1 MRPPAS
7 PARRR
12 VLLDALAGGAALG
25 LAPLVPGNAFAAA
38 PAAAAKTLPG
48 TDIALPTGDLHDFDF
63 FVGDWTFR
71 NRRLKQRWVGSD
83 DWDEFP
89 ASLRCESR
97 MGRVVNLDEGVFPT
111 KGWQGMTVR
120 VFNLQERRWYLYWI
134 NSATGQLFPPVAGGF
149 DGDRGEFYG
158 DDTDE
163 GRAIKVRFRW
173 TRVDKDHARWEQ
185 AFSLDGKV
193 WETNWTMEHTRAKG

>member
-1 MRPPAS
+1 MPTSAS
-7 PARRR
+7 LSRRR
-12 VLLDALAGGAALG
+12 LLADAFAGVAALS
-25 LAPLVPGNAFAAA
+25 LAPLAGAATA
-38 PAAAAKTLPG
+38 RAATTGAAKTLPG
-48 TDIALPTGDLHDFDF
+48 TDIVLPTGDVHDFDF

-71 NRRLKQRWVGSD
+71 NRRLKQRWVGSR

-97 MGRVVNLDEGVFPT
+97 LGGVVNLDEGVFPT

-120 VFNLQERRWYLYWI
+120 VFNLAEKRWYLYWI
-134 NSATGQLFPPVAGGF
+134 NSSTGELFPPVAGGF

-173 TRVDKDHARWEQ
+173 TRVDADHARWEQ

-193 WETNWTMEHTRAKG
+193 WETNWTMEHTRVGA

>member
-1 MRPPAS
+1 MPTSAS
-7 PARRR
+7 LSRRR
-12 VLLDALAGGAALG
+12 LLADAFAGVAALS
-25 LAPLVPGNAFAAA
+25 LAPLAGAATA
-38 PAAAAKTLPG
+38 RAATAGAAKTLPG
-48 TDIALPTGDLHDFDF
+48 TDIVLPTGDVHDFNF

-71 NRRLKQRWVGSD
+71 NRRLKQRWVGSR

-97 MGRVVNLDEGVFPT
+97 MGGVVNLDEGVFPT

-120 VFNLQERRWYLYWI
+120 VFNLAEKRWYLYWI
-134 NSATGQLFPPVAGGF
+134 NSSTGELFPPVAGGF

-173 TRVDKDHARWEQ
+173 TRMDADHARWEQ
-185 AFSLDGKV
+185 AFSLDGKA
-193 WETNWTMEHTRAKG
+193 WETNWTMEHTRVGA